1 MEELTK
7 NWWLFNS
14 LEILRTM
21 VITDQNWVFDFLR
34 TAVMNLNELP
44 DARGGEWVWCRILIA
59 AQCWIQAEF
68 FCISY
73 LGSNKKCY

>member
-14 LEILRTM
+14 LQNLRTM
-21 VITDQNWVFDFLR
+21 VITDQNWVFNFLR

-44 DARGGEWVWCRILIA
+44 DAWWGVWCTILIA

-68 FCISY
+68 FLYFLSGEQQEVY
-73 LGSNKKCY
+73 

>member
-14 LEILRTM
+14 LQNLRTM

-44 DARGGEWVWCRILIA
+44 DARWGVWC
-59 AQCWIQAEF
+59 QD
-68 FCISY
+68 
-73 LGSNKKCY
+73 SNSCPMLDPS

>member
-14 LEILRTM
+14 VQNLRTM
-21 VITDQNWVFDFLR
+21 VIADQNWVFDFLR

-44 DARGGEWVWCRILIA
+44 DAWWGVWCRILIA